1 MTITPQSIL
10 RFTVGLAVTA
20 VILYLMWFFSAVV
33 IYILV
38 SAVLAIM
45 GRPLVNKLSELSIR
59 GRHLPRWCAAT
70 ITLIV
75 IWVVFATIF
84 SLFIP
89 LIFGKINEFA
99 SLDFSSVLA
108 SIEEPIAQAQAYI
121 QHTFAMPETQFSLTD
136 TLATTLKNLIDYD
149 TINNAFSSIVSIAI
163 STLITIFSI
172 SFITFFFLKEDG
184 LFYAMVKAM
193 FPERLQENVTRA
205 LDSITYLLSRYFT
218 GILTESIILIITKVE
233 DPEELDTRFS
243 KFAPFRGN
251 DKTDTLQ
258 LDGADN
264 IIDIFQKLY
273 EAKMKSTQ
281 TKDGKSAQNTGAK
294 ENDDTQVPDVN
305 LIRLY
310 EFDTLDDVIAAA
322 HGLNGYFTGTNTLYK
337 DPADELYKLVLHQSS
352 LSPEDFNRVCNI
364 LTEYGQGKAF
374 SLSGEAYLTEH
385 GELISDSA
393 LQQLIQL

>member
-1 MTITPQSIL
+1 MQKCCSAKCGAAFIIFRISPGSVSYTHLDVYKRQDQYTAVRDQSI
-10 RFTVGLAVTA
+10 
-20 VILYLMWFFSAVV
+20 
-33 IYILV
+33 
-38 SAVLAIM
+38 
-45 GRPLVNKLSELSIR
+45 
-59 GRHLPRWCAAT
+59 CA
-70 ITLIV
+70 L
-75 IWVVFATIF
+75 
-84 SLFIP
+84 
-89 LIFGKINEFA
+89 
-99 SLDFSSVLA
+99 
-108 SIEEPIAQAQAYI
+108 
-121 QHTFAMPETQFSLTD
+121 
-136 TLATTLKNLIDYD
+136 
-149 TINNAFSSIVSIAI
+149 
-163 STLITIFSI
+163 
-172 SFITFFFLKEDG
+172 FLK
-184 LFYAMVKAM
+184 VKACPAVCI
-193 FPERLQENVTRA
+193 FYFHCYRRA
-205 LDSITYLLSRYFT
+205 YTLRAKDVYKRQIPVS
-218 GILTESIILIITKVE
+218 TESIILIITKVE